1 MKNILSGLLF
11 ISTISFAQFPDG
23 SELLE
28 KIDENMSS
36 DSRIFTSTM
45 VIHGRRGS
53 RNIESKTWAE
63 GDDNSYTEYL
73 APAREKGTKMLKLED
88 LLWMYS
94 PSTDRTIKISGHM
107 LRQSV
112 MGSDLSYEDMLD
124 DKKMQESYD
133 AVVNAEEDFNGT
145 SCWVIDLKAKTDDL
159 AYDSRKIWVDKEKY
173 IPMKQEL
180 FAKSGKLLKRMEM
193 SDVVRVQGRWYPRKM
208 TFKDMLKDGKGT
220 EFIVSEIQFD
230 VPIPDDLLN
239 KGSLKK

>member
-1 MKNILSGLLF
+1 MKNILIVLFF
-11 ISTISFAQFPDG
+11 ISTASFAQFPDG
-23 SELLE
+23 EELLE

-45 VIHGRRGS
+45 IIHGRRGS
-53 RNIESKTWAE
+53 RNVESKSWAE
-63 GDDNSYTEYL
+63 GEDNSYTEYL

-133 AVVNAEEDFNGT
+133 AVVNAEEDFNET

-173 IPMKQEL
+173 IPLKQEL

-193 SDVVRVQGRWYPRKM
+193 SDVIRVQGRWYPRKM

-220 EFIVSEIQFD
+220 EFIVTEIQFD
-230 VPIPDDLLN
+230 VPIPDDVLN
-239 KGSLKK
+239 KGSLRK

>member
-1 MKNILSGLLF
+1 MKNILIGFLF
-11 ISTISFAQFPDG
+11 ISTISYAQFPDG
-23 SELLE
+23 KELLA

-53 RNIESKTWAE
+53 RNVESKSWAE
-63 GDDNSYTEYL
+63 GENNSYTEYL
-73 APAREKGTKMLKLED
+73 APAREQGTKMLKLED

-133 AVVNAEEDFNGT
+133 AIVNAEEEFNGT
-145 SCWVIDLKAKTDDL
+145 DCWVIDLKAKTDDQ

-220 EFIVSEIQFD
+220 EFIVTEIQFD
-230 VPIPDDLLN
+230 VPIPADLLN
-239 KGSLKK
+239 KGSLRK

>member
-23 SELLE
+23 TELLE

-53 RNIESKTWAE
+53 RNVESKTWAE
-63 GDDNSYTEYL
+63 GADNSFSEYL
-73 APAREKGTKMLKLED
+73 APAREKGTKMLKMED

-124 DKKMQESYD
+124 DKKMKESYD

-145 SCWVIDLKAKTDDL
+145 ACWVIDLKAKTDDL

-220 EFIVSEIQFD
+220 EFIVTEIQFD

-239 KGSLKK
+239 KGSLRK